1 MNSMNNKRERRTFS
15 EEFKLQIVQ
24 LYNAGKPKA
33 EICREYDLIPTVINR
48 WIQRINETGSA
59 KECDNRTPEELE
71 LMKLRKENK
80 QLKMENDI
88 LKQAALIFAQK

>member
-1 MNSMNNKRERRTFS
+1 MNEKRERRSFS
-15 EEFKLQIVQ
+15 DEFKHQIVQ
-24 LYNAGKPKA
+24 LYNAGKPKSA
-33 EICREYDLIPTVINR
+33 ICREYELVPAVVDR
-48 WIQRINETGSA
+48 WIKRINTSGSA

-71 LMKLRKENK
+71 LIKLQKEIK

>member
-15 EEFKLQIVQ
+15 EEFKRQIVQ
-24 LYNAGKPKA
+24 LYNAGKPRA
-33 EICREYDLIPTVINR
+33 DLCREYDLVPTVINR

-59 KECDNRTPEELE
+59 KECDNRSPEELE
-71 LMKLRKENK
+71 LLQLRKENK

>member
-1 MNSMNNKRERRTFS
+1 MNNKRERRTFS
-15 EEFKLQIVQ
+15 EEFKRQIVQ
-24 LYNAGKPKA
+24 LYNAGKPRA
-33 EICREYDLIPTVINR
+33 DLCREYDLVPTVINR

-59 KECDNRTPEELE
+59 KECDNRSPEELE
-71 LMKLRKENK
+71 LLQLRKENK

>member
-1 MNSMNNKRERRTFS
+1 MNNKRERRTFT
-15 EEFKLQIVQ
+15 EEFKHQIVQ

-33 EICREYDLIPTVINR
+33 AICREYDLVPTVVTR
-48 WIQRINETGSA
+48 WIQRINETGST
-59 KECDNRTPEELE
+59 KECDNKTPEELE
-71 LMKLRKENK
+71 LLKLRKENK

>member
-1 MNSMNNKRERRTFS
+1 MNNKRERRTFS
-15 EEFKLQIVQ
+15 EEFKHQIVQ

-33 EICREYDLIPTVINR
+33 EICREYDLVPTVINR

-71 LMKLRKENK
+71 LLKLRKENK

-88 LKQAALIFAQK
+88 LKQ